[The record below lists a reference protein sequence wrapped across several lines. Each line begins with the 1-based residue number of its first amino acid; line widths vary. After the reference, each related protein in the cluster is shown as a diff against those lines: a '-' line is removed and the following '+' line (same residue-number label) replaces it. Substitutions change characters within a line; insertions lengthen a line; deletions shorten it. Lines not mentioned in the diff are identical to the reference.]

1 MTNTLDW
8 VIDADGLDVISIDG
22 KYTYQEQVEQWVADN
37 DYEIP
42 TEPYRTMYT
51 YNPKDPANTLRTV
64 MVWLE
69 TILELTPTII
79 STTVQP
85 FTPTPPKQAR
95 GTTN

>member
-1 MTNTLDW
+1 MRNVLQW
-8 VIDADGLDVISIDG
+8 VIDADGVEVMSIDG
-22 KYTYQEQVEQWVADN
+22 KYTFQDKVEQWVADN

-69 TILELTPTII
+69 TMLELTPTII
-79 STTVQP
+79 TTTVEP
-85 FTPTPPKQAR
+85 YTPTPPKQSR
-95 GTTN
+95 GTIN